1 MRRRGAALRLCL
13 RKRSARG
20 RVVSAMEPTPP
31 LALVLGDPDP
41 DCRAA
46 LRAAG
51 FAVASDG
58 DRATVAVLA
67 LTGDAT
73 ERLAQIAPA
82 VAAAPDVPLIVLM
95 PSAAT
100 GTHLRRAV
108 QEGASGVVG
117 DDDVAARLGATALAV
132 AAGQLAVPPALAR
145 RLVRP
150 PLSHREKEI
159 MQLVACGYTNRQ
171 IATALFVAEST
182 VKTHLSS
189 ALRKLDVRSRA
200 EATALILDP
209 DEGQGLAILTVAPDP
224 RKIDAAAT
232 VA

>member
-1 MRRRGAALRLCL
+1 MD
-13 RKRSARG
+13 ST
-20 RVVSAMEPTPP
+20 SP

-41 DCRAA
+41 ACAAA

-51 FAVASDG
+51 FAVLEPAAVNG
-58 DRATVAVLA
+58 TAPAVAVLA
-67 LTGDAT
+67 PAGDSAQ
-73 ERLAQIAPA
+73 RLAQIAPA
-82 VAAAPDVPLIVLM
+82 LASAPGVPLVVLM

-171 IATALFVAEST
+171 IATTLFVAEST

-209 DEGQGLAILTVAPDP
+209 DEGAGLAILPVVPDP

>member
-1 MRRRGAALRLCL
+1 MDT
-13 RKRSARG
+13 
-20 RVVSAMEPTPP
+20 TPP
-31 LALVLGDPDP
+31 IALVLGDPDAGC
-41 DCRAA
+41 DAA

-51 FAVASDG
+51 FAVA
-58 DRATVAVLA
+58 A
-67 LTGDAT
+67 
-73 ERLAQIAPA
+73 EAQAPA
-82 VAAAPDVPLIVLM
+82 VGVLRGGGDAAARIARIAPLLAARPGLPLVVVM
-95 PSAAT
+95 PAGAT

-108 QEGASGVVG
+108 QEGASGLVG

-145 RLVRP
+145 RLVRR

-159 MQLVACGYTNRQ
+159 LRLVVCGFTNRQ
-171 IATALFVAEST
+171 IAGELYVAEST

-209 DEGQGLAILTVAPDP
+209 EDGQGLAILTVAPDP